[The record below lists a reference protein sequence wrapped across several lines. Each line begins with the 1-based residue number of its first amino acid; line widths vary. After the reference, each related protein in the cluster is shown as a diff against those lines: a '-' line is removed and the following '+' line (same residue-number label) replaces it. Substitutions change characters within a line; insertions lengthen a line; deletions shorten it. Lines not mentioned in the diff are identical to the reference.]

1 MDYGNG
7 STIDLSNIFPNL
19 PTNAAVNINQ
29 FEFTNNGWYTSDDQG
44 HSTKITI
51 NYSNNQ
57 TLSIYVADYPSKQK
71 LYGKLKMLKKALNQ
85 YKNTYGTYPPS
96 NHLNYLVDV
105 NILNKLPNN
114 PYTSNDDNTDIP
126 QNITDWKYVNSNS
139 NITLSPY
146 SHPSISISFSN

>member
-1 MDYGNG
+1 MKLSGANFIELSLSLGFAVIVLTTSLSLVQESSRRINTSFQFQKNMLNSLKPISKMNQYGLWEWS

-85 YKNTYGTYPPS
+85 YNITYGT
-96 NHLNYLVDV
+96 
-105 NILNKLPNN
+105 
-114 PYTSNDDNTDIP
+114 
-126 QNITDWKYVNSNS
+126 
-139 NITLSPY
+139 
-146 SHPSISISFSN
+146 